1 MVGLVGELQWIERPV
16 RPGFV
21 CLVTLGEV
29 VVPWDSKLCSC
40 DVGAGTASLP
50 CSEDGLSALSREQV
64 LSDGQLF

>member
-29 VVPWDSKLCSC
+29 VVPQDSKLCSC
-40 DVGAGTASLP
+40 DVGTG
-50 CSEDGLSALSREQV
+50 CLS
-64 LSDGQLF
+64 